1 MTALVIASLPDLMI
15 FVKLGPESLR
25 PLAEPFPDS
34 PAEIANLPGLGYLQ
48 LFFWLPFLP
57 GPLLCPAWRVA
68 CPLIVREM
76 ASLRPLLRFEVPAAT
91 LALV

>member
-1 MTALVIASLPDLMI
+1 MTALVLTSLPDLMI
-15 FVKLGPESLR
+15 FVKLGPECLR

-48 LFFWLPFLP
+48 LFFWLPFP
-57 GPLLCPAWRVA
+57 SGPLICPAWSV
-68 CPLIVREM
+68 
-76 ASLRPLLRFEVPAAT
+76 ASLRPLLPFKVPGAT